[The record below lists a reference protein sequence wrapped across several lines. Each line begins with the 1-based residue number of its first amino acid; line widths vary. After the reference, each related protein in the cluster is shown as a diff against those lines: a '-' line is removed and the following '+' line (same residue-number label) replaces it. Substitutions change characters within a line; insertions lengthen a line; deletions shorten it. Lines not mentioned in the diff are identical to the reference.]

1 VLGFVLAGVVLLLAA
16 AALTTWFITQIVE
29 ARYPPTGRFVEVG
42 GGRLHLIDAG
52 PTDRPPLGTLL
63 LLHGASAS
71 SADPMLAIGRTLA
84 QKYRVI
90 APDRPGHGWSD
101 RIAGAD
107 AASPARQAGIIR
119 EMLERLGVE
128 RAIVVGHSWSGAL
141 ATNLA
146 LDHSDRV
153 AGLVLLAP
161 VSHPWPGGAI
171 SWYYKPATA
180 RWLGWLLTRTLAA
193 PAGLLGLDPGIQVVF
208 APQAAPPRYRED
220 ARVPLL
226 LRPAAFQANAED
238 VAGLH
243 AFVLRQS
250 SRYGAIRAPT
260 VIISG
265 DADTIVWTNLHS
277 RSLSHE
283 IPEAKLM
290 VLPGVGHMPHHA
302 AADLVIREIEALAE
316 RSMSSIR
323 SP

>member
-1 VLGFVLAGVVLLLAA
+1 MLGLVVAGVVLLFAA
-16 AALTTWFITQIVE
+16 GAFATWVITRGIE

-42 GGRLHLIDAG
+42 GGRLHVIDAG
-52 PTDRPPLGTLL
+52 PGDRPPLGTVL
-63 LLHGASAS
+63 LLHGASGS

-84 QKYRVI
+84 SRFRVI

-101 RIAGAD
+101 RIGGPD
-107 AASPARQAGIIR
+107 AASPARQAALIR
-119 EMLERLGVE
+119 EMLDQLGVE

-141 ATNLA
+141 ATHLA
-146 LDHSDRV
+146 LDHADRV
-153 AGLVLLAP
+153 AGLVLVAP

-180 RWLGWLLTRTLAA
+180 RWLGWLLTRTFAA
-193 PAGLLGLDPGIQVVF
+193 PAGLLGLDLGIMAVF
-208 APQAAPPRYRED
+208 APQQAPPQYREE

-226 LRPAAFQANAED
+226 LRPTAFQANAED

-243 AFVLRQS
+243 AFVAGQS
-250 SRYGAIRAPT
+250 TRYGAIRAST

-277 RSLSHE
+277 RSLARE
-283 IPEAKLM
+283 INDARLM
-290 VLPGVGHMPHHA
+290 ILPGVGHMPHHA
-302 AADLVIREIEALAE
+302 AADLVVREIQALAE
-316 RSMSSIR
+316 RVGSKLP